1 MKQLLLLLTTL
12 FLLCISCNKESIDI
26 ETEDESGLVEV
37 SVFYT
42 TKENPNILM
51 PDSYSK
57 LYIYY
62 DQHFTGFTGYSFQD
76 GKLTKEGKTIFPDQ
90 SASAD
95 KEGKILLRLNYIN
108 KPLTL
113 LSVYLLYPLPSPFR
127 RKMKPRNDSVYSINI
142 LFYKQIL
149 FQEGT
154 SKR

>member
-26 ETEDESGLVEV
+26 ETEEDESGLVEV

-62 DQHFTGFTGYSFQD
+62 DQHFTGFAGYSFQD

-90 SASAD
+90 STSAD
-95 KEGKILLRLNYIN
+95 KEGKILLQLNYIN

-113 LSVYLLYPLPSPFR
+113 FIESNYCKRISIGSYSTGEKKIISTITFR
-127 RKMKPRNDSVYSINI
+127 P
-142 LFYKQIL
+142 
-149 FQEGT
+149 
-154 SKR
+154 

>member
-62 DQHFTGFTGYSFQD
+62 DQHFTGFTCYSFQD

-113 LSVYLLYPLPSPFR
+113 FVESNHCKR
-127 RKMKPRNDSVYSINI
+127 ISIGSHSTGEKKI
-142 LFYKQIL
+142 ISTITF
-149 FQEGT
+149 GP
-154 SKR
+154 